1 MFVFAPDGAAGPV
14 PDADPAAD
22 EPQPAAASA
31 MSAIA
36 SSPARRSPP
45 FVVGTV
51 MLLAPSCPEHS
62 QCSLRGAIML
72 AFRARRA
79 VRGNGRTL
87 RKRPGRSQPASST
100 PGLAGCGI
108 VVTER
113 ALRWTWQRTACP
125 YPPAP
130 GRFDVAGATG
140 ANETAVPYVVSAE
153 ESSPVRQAGM
163 GKAERNRRQSARER
177 IAAQQAAA
185 RRAERRRQLLLTGGS
200 VLAVVAIVVAFVVV
214 KTLGGTASADLLK
227 KVTSVPASTLDS
239 IGKGTANPKAI
250 LPISGTPLTRDGK
263 PEVLYMGALYC
274 PFCATER
281 WAMAV
286 ALSRFGTLS
295 GVKFI
300 HSSANDTPA
309 SIPTMTFYKAGYTSK
324 YISFTAVEM
333 QDVNRATLQAPT
345 AAQNAVLTK
354 YDAPPQVPSSEA
366 GSIPFIDFGNKFLAS
381 GASYSYPVLQ
391 DKSYAQIAAAL
402 A

>member
-1 MFVFAPDGAAGPV
+1 
-14 PDADPAAD
+14 
-22 EPQPAAASA
+22 
-31 MSAIA
+31 
-36 SSPARRSPP
+36 
-45 FVVGTV
+45 
-51 MLLAPSCPEHS
+51 
-62 QCSLRGAIML
+62 
-72 AFRARRA
+72 
-79 VRGNGRTL
+79 
-87 RKRPGRSQPASST
+87 
-100 PGLAGCGI
+100 
-108 VVTER
+108 
-113 ALRWTWQRTACP
+113 
-125 YPPAP
+125 
-130 GRFDVAGATG
+130 
-140 ANETAVPYVVSAE
+140 
-153 ESSPVRQAGM
+153 M

-200 VLAVVAIVVAFVVV
+200 VAAVLAIVVAFVVV
-214 KTLGGTASADLLK
+214 KSLGGPASAGSGKATASADLLK

-366 GSIPFIDFGNKFLAS
+366 GSIPFIDFGNKFMAS
-381 GASYSYPVLQ
+381 GASYSYTVLQ

-402 A
+402 ANPKDPIAKGANGAANMITAAICKLTNNQPATACTATVQSIEGAF